1 MGDFLTIPEIIE
13 AAQAKLPLPV
23 WDYASGGAETE
34 ATLRRNSNAME
45 RWVFRPKVLVNVR
58 HRDLSTTFLGH
69 RLSMPV
75 MLAPIGAIELF
86 HPDAALVAA
95 RVASRMGTIS
105 WVSTVTAA
113 SLEDVAAAATGPLIF
128 QLYVRNNRDW
138 VRDIV
143 RRVEKSGYSAL
154 CLTVDVPV
162 YGRRERDLHKRYDPR
177 YVLPRPNVGDEVT
190 DAEYPA
196 QWDWEE
202 LAWLRSLTKLPL
214 ILKGVMIPEDA
225 VRAVEHGVEV
235 VCVSN
240 HGGRQLDHA
249 PATID
254 VLGEIVQ
261 AVAGRA
267 EVVVDGGF
275 FRGTDILKG
284 LALGARA
291 VLIGKLQCWVLGA
304 DGEVGLQRAL
314 ELLQRELS
322 TALAL
327 LGVPKITDL
336 SSDCIAPASPI

>member
-13 AAQAKLPLPV
+13 AAQAKLSQAV

-34 ATLRRNSNAME
+34 ATLRRNRSAIE

-58 HRDLSTTFLGH
+58 HRDLSTSFLGH

-75 MLAPIGAIELF
+75 MLAPIGSIELF
-86 HPDAALVAA
+86 HPDAALAAA
-95 RVASRMGTIS
+95 RAAARMGTIS
-105 WVSTVTAA
+105 WVSIMTAA
-113 SLEDVAAAATGPLIF
+113 SLEDVSQAATGPLIF

-143 RRVEKSGYSAL
+143 RRVEEAGYVAL
-154 CLTVDVPV
+154 CLTVDTAV
-162 YGRRERDLHKRYDPR
+162 YGRRERDMHKRYDPR
-177 YVLPRPNVGDEVT
+177 WVLPRPNVGDKVT
-190 DAEYPA
+190 DEEYPS
-196 QWDWEE
+196 QWSWED
-202 LAWLRSLTKLPL
+202 LAWLRALTKLPL
-214 ILKGVMIPEDA
+214 ILKGVMIPADA

-254 VLGEIVQ
+254 VLAEIVQ

-275 FRGTDILKG
+275 VRGTDILKG

-291 VLIGKLQCWVLGA
+291 VLIGKLQCWALAA
-304 DGEVGLQRAL
+304 DGEAGLQRAL
-314 ELLQRELS
+314 ELLQWEIS

-327 LGVPKITDL
+327 LGVPKITDVGP
-336 SSDCIAPASPI
+336 DCITPAPPI